1 MADITRAD
9 ALALLARQDI
19 NEIVKP
25 ETAQSAAL
33 AAFRT
38 VRMSAGTARMP
49 VLSALPTA
57 GFVTDGD
64 ASEATGV
71 KPTSKVSW
79 TNKELIAEEIAVI
92 VPVHENTL
100 ADSNFDVW
108 GEVRPLVAQE
118 FGRVLDAAIFF
129 GVNKPATWTDPALV
143 PGARAAGNVQVEG
156 SGAPDTTRT
165 DLAVDFNEA
174 FGIVEEDEFDVN
186 SAFTG
191 RFLRRRLRGLR
202 DDDGQ
207 PIYLD
212 AIRSD
217 GSTASIYGQD
227 LRYLKNGGWDRDEAV
242 ALVGDSSAVVLGIRE
257 DVQVKLLDQATL
269 GTGENQINL
278 AERDMIAL
286 RFKFRVA
293 YATAY
298 STARIGGSPT
308 DYPFAIIAPEE
319 AEWAAT
325 TEYELGDRV
334 AIDDGA
340 LVVTTAGT
348 SGETAPALP
357 GVIGGTVT
365 DGTVEWT
372 RIY

>member
-1 MADITRAD
+1 MADISRAD

-25 ETAQSAAL
+25 DTAQSAAL

-38 VRMSAGTARMP
+38 IRMSAGVARMP
-49 VLSALPTA
+49 VLAALPTA
-57 GFVTDGD
+57 GFVTDN
-64 ASEATGV
+64 ASNEATGV

-79 TNKELIAEEIAVI
+79 TNKELVAEEIAVI

-100 ADSNFDVW
+100 ADSSFDIW
-108 GEVRPLVAQE
+108 GEVRPLVSQE

-129 GVNKPATWTDPALV
+129 GVNKPATWLDPALV
-143 PGARAAGNVQVEG
+143 PGAIAAGNYQVLG
-156 SGAPDTTRT
+156 TGDGTADGRK
-165 DLAVDFNEA
+165 DLAADINEV
-174 FGIVEEDEFDVN
+174 FGLVEDNEFDVN
-186 SAFTG
+186 AAFTG
-191 RFLRRRLRGLR
+191 RFLRRSLRGLR

-227 LRYLKNGGWDRDEAV
+227 LRYLVNGGWDRDEAV
-242 ALVGDSSAVVLGIRE
+242 LLAGDASKVVLGIRE

-269 GTGENQINL
+269 GTGVNQINL
-278 AERDMIAL
+278 AERDMVAL

-298 STARIGGSPT
+298 STARIGGAPT
-308 DYPFAIIAPEE
+308 DYPFAVLTDSDPVD
-319 AEWAAT
+319 
-325 TEYELGDRV
+325 GDD
-334 AIDDGA
+334 IDDA
-340 LVVTTAGT
+340 A
-348 SGETAPALP
+348 
-357 GVIGGTVT
+357 
-365 DGTVEWT
+365 
-372 RIY
+372 

>member
-25 ETAQSAAL
+25 DTANSVVL
-33 AAFRT
+33 SAFRQ
-38 VRMSAGTARMP
+38 VRMSAGVARMP
-49 VLSALPTA
+49 VLAALPTA
-57 GFVTDGD
+57 GFVTDG
-64 ASEATGV
+64 AANEATGV

-118 FGRVLDAAIFF
+118 FGRVLDAAVLF
-129 GVNKPATWTDPALV
+129 GTNKPTTWVDPALV
-143 PGARAAGNVQVEG
+143 PGAIAAGNYQVEG
-156 SGAPDTTRT
+156 SGGEDTTRT

-174 FGIVEEDEFDVN
+174 FGLVEDDEFDVN
-186 SAFTG
+186 LAITG
-191 RFLRRRLRGLR
+191 RFLRRKLRGLR

-212 AIRSD
+212 ALRSD

-227 LRYLKNGGWDRDEAV
+227 LLYVRNGGWDRDVAT
-242 ALVGDSSAVVLGIRE
+242 ALVGDRSKVVIGIRE

-269 GTGENQINL
+269 GTGANQINL

-293 YATAY
+293 FATAY
-298 STARIGGSPT
+298 STARIGGSPE
-308 DYPFAIIAPEE
+308 DYPFAVITPDDP
-319 AEWAAT
+319 T
-325 TEYELGDRV
+325 PGDG
-334 AIDDGA
+334 IDDD
-340 LVVTTAGT
+340 
-348 SGETAPALP
+348 ETP
-357 GVIGGTVT
+357 
-365 DGTVEWT
+365 
-372 RIY
+372 

>member
-25 ETAQSAAL
+25 DTANSVVL
-33 AAFRT
+33 AAFRQI
-38 VRMSAGTARMP
+38 RMSAGVARMP

-57 GFVTDGD
+57 GFVTDTNSTD
-64 ASEATGV
+64 ASGV

-79 TNKELIAEEIAVI
+79 VNKELIAEEIAVI

-118 FGRVLDAAIFF
+118 FGRVLDAAVIF
-129 GVNKPATWTDPALV
+129 GTNKPTTWTDPALV
-143 PGARAAGNVQVEG
+143 PGAIAAGNYQVRG
-156 SGAPDTTRT
+156 SGSSEPGDLRT

-174 FGIVEEDEFDVN
+174 FGLVEDDEFDVN
-186 SAFTG
+186 LAVTG
-191 RFLRRRLRGLR
+191 RFLRRSLRGLR

-227 LRYLKNGGWDRDEAV
+227 LLYVKNGGWDRDVAT
-242 ALVGDSSAVVLGIRE
+242 ALVGDRTKVVIGIRE

-269 GTGENQINL
+269 GTGANQINL
-278 AERDMIAL
+278 AERDMVAL

-293 YATAY
+293 FATAY
-298 STARIGGSPT
+298 STARIGGSVE
-308 DYPFAIIAPEE
+308 DYPFAVI
-319 AEWAAT
+319 
-325 TEYELGDRV
+325 TESDPTAGDG
-334 AIDDGA
+334 IDD
-340 LVVTTAGT
+340 
-348 SGETAPALP
+348 ETP
-357 GVIGGTVT
+357 
-365 DGTVEWT
+365 
-372 RIY
+372 